1 MTHTESI
8 DVGSGF
14 SFDLNRMHFFC
25 VIFLTLKY
33 YTRRMLSRISV
44 FRRNCFGLSAS
55 STGLF
60 SPTPEYSQFRWML
73 RTFVAKEVEPQASAF
88 DTKEQMNVPLLKQL
102 GQLGVHGVCVEEEYG
117 GSELSAVG
125 SVIAMEELSYSDPGL
140 CLAALAHSVLFVH
153 NLSHNGTIEQ
163 KQKWLP
169 PTVAGDLIGGMAMSE
184 PHVGT
189 DVLGM
194 KTTATLSSDKKS
206 WILNGQKMWITNGAL
221 SESEL
226 GDVFLVYAKTP
237 AGGISLFL
245 VEKGSPGFQ
254 LGQKLKGK
262 CGMRASNT
270 AELVFYDC
278 KIPFENLVGVE
289 GKGTIPM
296 MRNLEIERV
305 ALAAMSL
312 GIARRCIDVMVKY
325 SAERTAFGKP
335 IASFGQV
342 QRHIA
347 ESYAEYTAARTY
359 VYAVANE
366 MNLEQPGNRI
376 DSDGVKLIATTM
388 GKNVADRAIQVLG
401 GYGYLGEYVVERLWR
416 DAKLLEIGGGTLE
429 AHQKNITMDL
439 VKAVGGPKI

>member
-1 MTHTESI
+1 
-8 DVGSGF
+8 
-14 SFDLNRMHFFC
+14 
-25 VIFLTLKY
+25 
-33 YTRRMLSRISV
+33 
-44 FRRNCFGLSAS
+44 
-55 STGLF
+55 
-60 SPTPEYSQFRWML
+60 ML
-73 RTFVAKEVEPQASAF
+73 RGFVEKEVEPQAMEF
-88 DTKEQMNVPLLKQL
+88 DAQERMNVPLLKKL
-102 GQLGVHGVCVEEEYG
+102 GQLGVHGICVSEDYG
-117 GSELSAVG
+117 GADMNAVG
-125 SVIAMEELSYSDPGL
+125 TVIAMEELSYSDPGL
-140 CLAALAHSVLFVH
+140 CLSTLAHSVLFVH
-153 NLSHNGTIEQ
+153 NLSHNASDEQ
-163 KQKWLP
+163 KAKWLP
-169 PTVAGDLIGGMAMSE
+169 AAVSGDIIGGMAMSE

-194 KTTATLSSDKKS
+194 KTSATLSKDKQH
-206 WILNGQKMWITNGAL
+206 WVLNGEKMWITNGAL
-221 SESEL
+221 SDSEL
-226 GDVFLVYAKTP
+226 GDIFLVYAKTP
-237 AGGISLFL
+237 SGGISLFV
-245 VEKGSPGFQ
+245 VEKGSPGFS

-270 AELVFYDC
+270 AELVLSDC
-278 KIPFENLVGVE
+278 KIPVANLVGIE

-325 SAERTAFGKP
+325 SSDRVAFGKP

-359 VYAVANE
+359 VYAIANE
-366 MNLEQPGNRI
+366 LNLDKPGNRL

-401 GYGYLGEYVVERLWR
+401 GYGYLSEYVVERLWR

-439 VKAVGGPKI
+439 VRAVGGPKI

>member
-1 MTHTESI
+1 
-8 DVGSGF
+8 
-14 SFDLNRMHFFC
+14 
-25 VIFLTLKY
+25 
-33 YTRRMLSRISV
+33 MLSRIRIP
-44 FRRNCFGLSAS
+44 RRNCFGLSAS
-55 STGLF
+55 SSTLF
-60 SPTPEYSQFRWML
+60 SPTSEYAQFRSML
-73 RTFVAKEVEPQASAF
+73 RGFVEKEVEPQAMEF
-88 DTKEQMNVPLLKQL
+88 DAQERMNVPLLKKL
-102 GQLGVHGVCVEEEYG
+102 GQLGVHGICVPEDYG
-117 GSELSAVG
+117 GADMNAVG
-125 SVIAMEELSYSDPGL
+125 TVIAMEELSYSDPGL
-140 CLAALAHSVLFVH
+140 CLSTLAHSVLFVH
-153 NLSHNGTIEQ
+153 NLSHNASDEQ
-163 KQKWLP
+163 KAKWLP
-169 PTVAGDLIGGMAMSE
+169 AAVSGDIIGGMAMSE

-194 KTTATLSSDKKS
+194 KTSATLSKDKQH
-206 WILNGQKMWITNGAL
+206 WVLNGEKMWITNGAL
-221 SESEL
+221 SDSEL
-226 GDVFLVYAKTP
+226 GDIFLVYAKTP
-237 AGGISLFL
+237 SGGISLFV
-245 VEKGSPGFQ
+245 VEKGSPGFS

-270 AELVFYDC
+270 AELVLSDC
-278 KIPFENLVGVE
+278 KIPVANLVGIE

-325 SAERTAFGKP
+325 SSDRVAFGKP

-359 VYAVANE
+359 VYAIANE
-366 MNLEQPGNRI
+366 LNLDKPGNRL

-401 GYGYLGEYVVERLWR
+401 GYGYLSEYVVERLWR

-439 VKAVGGPKI
+439 VRAVGGPKI